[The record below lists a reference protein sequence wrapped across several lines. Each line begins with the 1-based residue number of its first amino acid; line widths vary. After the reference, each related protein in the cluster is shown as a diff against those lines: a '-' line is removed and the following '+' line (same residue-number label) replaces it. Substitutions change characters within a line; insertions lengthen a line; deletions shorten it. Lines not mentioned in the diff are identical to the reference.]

1 MIIINNTHSIEI
13 ELNKIR
19 SQSKTIGF
27 VPTMGALHQGHL
39 ALVKTAKR
47 QNKVVVVSIFVNPTQ
62 FNNKEDFA
70 KYPITLEKDTHLLR
84 QVGCDILFLPSVQE
98 MYPDGFGI
106 KNKIDFGFIAST
118 LEGEFRPG
126 HFDGMAQIVEK
137 LLQAVKPNKLYMG
150 LKDYQQA
157 LIVGE
162 LIKTRKMKVELVK
175 CPTRREMDGLAM
187 SSRNMRLDKASRKL
201 AVELSKTLFYF
212 RRKVNDLRKKGL
224 AFSVEELENLGLKR
238 LKKFPEISVEYLRI
252 RDAATLKE
260 QKQVGKSA
268 LVALVAA
275 NVGGVRL
282 IDNVVI

>member
-1 MIIINNTHSIEI
+1 MIIIKNTHELEK

-62 FNNKEDFA
+62 FNSKEDLA
-70 KYPITLEKDTHLLR
+70 KYPVTLENDTDLLC

-98 MYPDGFGI
+98 MYPNGFDI

-137 LLQAVKPNKLYMG
+137 LLHAVKPDKLYMG

-175 CPTRREMDGLAM
+175 CPTKREADGLAM

-212 RRKVNDLRKKGL
+212 KRKVSDLRKKEL
-224 AFSVEELENLGLKR
+224 VFSIHELENLGLKR